1 MKVKIGFNH
10 RKNTVSGVISGWQ
23 WEKEEIQA
31 MAEKLVEG
39 WCEDGVAVGKSGLL
53 GLRVKVTVNGT
64 ARS

>member
-10 RKNTVSGVISGWQ
+10 RENTVSGVICGWS
-23 WEKEEIQA
+23 WEKEEIRA

-39 WCEDGVAVGKSGLL
+39 WCEDGVAVGKSGLF

>member
-10 RKNTVSGVISGWQ
+10 RKNTVSGVISGWS
-23 WEKEEIQA
+23 WEKEGIRA
-31 MAEKLVEG
+31 MAAKLVEG